1 MSGAVS
7 ERQSRKYQYTQLCKS
22 DQMALSIVSR
32 GRKPDGVKQLGKYHE
47 KYGIW
52 ILQEKEI
59 CIEVEI
65 WNEIHF
71 YTKHVEK
78 CR

>member
-1 MSGAVS
+1 
-7 ERQSRKYQYTQLCKS
+7 
-22 DQMALSIVSR
+22 MALSVISR
-32 GRKPDGVKQLGKYHE
+32 GGKSDGIKLLGKYHE

>member
-1 MSGAVS
+1 
-7 ERQSRKYQYTQLCKS
+7 
-22 DQMALSIVSR
+22 MALSVISR
-32 GRKPDGVKQLGKYHE
+32 GGKSDGIKQLGKYHE

-52 ILQEKEI
+52 ILQEEEI